1 MPTDFLYFNTSSLN
15 LQITNVDRITSSI
28 SFTTDL
34 AVGVIDILNSW
45 SWTYTLAF
53 NDVNA
58 TAFVYHY
65 YGDPGGAYGDPSY
78 FVPTFTYD
86 AGSQIG
92 TFTMVFNREAGRG
105 GSGAFPLLFTGN
117 VQQTHTLQVNPPS
130 HNYQTTPVI
139 FTYSYFAISSFMP
152 ALDSDPE
159 YILSQVGYVYGG
171 FTTAAST
178 TNLSYILNTTTTVAN
193 GNLTWSLSNDDNTI
207 DNTVGD
213 GIHYGLA
220 SGTVRYRI
228 TVVGPSIF
236 LQSSQIK
243 HTLRYYDSG
252 PPIDINSNVDT
263 VYIKGFDSNNIF
275 LTTPMAIVNATVN
288 KSIVLPPVN
297 SSVGVPYHIKVTNV
311 GASCELRIS
320 PYITTPIT
328 FPLQTTLYI
337 TNIIP
342 FDSEIEDA
350 NSNSLYIINS
360 AKTVTF
366 VSSGTGWYIINK
378 YSFATSGLS
387 LNRGATLPGD
397 QLNEPSDLTAFYVN
411 YDGTNVSRRNIL
423 LFNMTNTHLKY
434 IFIWNSSV
442 TTTTFTIYLPSG
454 AIYED
459 AARSPSYPS
468 HNALSFDLPNGV
480 AGLIMTYRNG
490 RYYVLSAT
498 INPFFSTSAP
508 NSTTL
513 LTKTLTFIQNGT
525 TGAQFPNIL
534 DLDTSTTRLFIVKCN
549 STYTPFFKGETP
561 DILFLIS
568 AAVSTDFT
576 LNSKEAVWMLPI
588 KVSERQK
595 YYLPVC
601 YYTAT

>member
-92 TFTMVFNREAGRG
+92 TFTMVFNREAGIG

-213 GIHYGLA
+213 GIHYGSA

-236 LQSSQIK
+236 LQSSRIK

-311 GASCELRIS
+311 GAFCDLRIS
-320 PYITTPIT
+320 PYMTTPIT

-337 TNIIP
+337 TNTIP
-342 FDSEIEDA
+342 FDSAIEDA
-350 NSNSLYIINS
+350 SSNSLYILNS
-360 AKTVTF
+360 VKTVTF
-366 VSSGTGWYIINK
+366 VSNGTAWYIINN

-387 LNRGATLPGD
+387 INGGATLPGD

-423 LFNMTNTHLKY
+423 LYTMTNTHLKY

-459 AARSPSYPS
+459 AARSPSYPLY
-468 HNALSFDLPNGV
+468 NALSFDLPNGV

-534 DLDTSTTRLFIVKCN
+534 DLDTSTTRLFIVKYN